1 MGPKSYLRH
10 GGTSWNLAGSATL
23 RFFIASIRA
32 TPSAVRQHPGVDLS
46 SDDKRA
52 LDDFCA
58 RVRTRFHGRVREIAL
73 FGSRARDDAREDSD
87 IDVCVVI
94 DDLTF
99 EEQRDIDAITA
110 AVLETDGVALRN
122 DSERPERSGATTDT
136 SPRR

>member
-1 MGPKSYLRH
+1 
-10 GGTSWNLAGSATL
+10 
-23 RFFIASIRA
+23 
-32 TPSAVRQHPGVDLS
+32 VDLS

-52 LDDFCA
+52 LGDFCA
-58 RVRTRFHGRVREIAL
+58 RVRTRFQDRVREIAL

-110 AVLETDGVALRN
+110 AVLETDGVWLSPFLVSTAHMEHLRRRERAIALEIAKDGIRL
-122 DSERPERSGATTDT
+122 
-136 SPRR
+136 